1 MIKKVIALNLLLILV
16 YGCGFTPIY
25 STKNETFSIQ
35 NTSLAGDKDINKILN
50 KRLKNF
56 TKNNNANRFFD
67 IAILSSNK
75 RNVTAKNK
83 KGNPTQFSLKIDVDM
98 TLLDSLN
105 QKRKI
110 KFTESSSYKN
120 NDNKFDLK
128 VYENNL
134 IENMTDKIFSDL
146 ILYIKSLD

>member
-35 NTSLAGDKDINKILN
+35 NTSLAGDKDINKIIK

-56 TKNNNANRFFD
+56 TKNVNANRFFD

-83 KGNPTQFSLKIDVDM
+83 
-98 TLLDSLN
+98 
-105 QKRKI
+105 RK
-110 KFTESSSYKN
+110 SNS
-120 NDNKFDLK
+120 
-128 VYENNL
+128 
-134 IENMTDKIFSDL
+134 IFS
-146 ILYIKSLD
+146 